1 MSDQIVGSTLDMAGD
16 YLSWEVESVGS
27 PWILRSR
34 FMKRPICKPGQV
46 LVKSV
51 FSALNFADGL
61 MLEGKYQVRPE
72 LPFVPGHE
80 FSGVVIES
88 SDAGFL
94 PIGSRVVAQ
103 VPYGGLGGIV
113 AIDIARCVRVPNSLT
128 LDVAAA
134 ALISYTTAYV
144 ALHIKAN
151 IQPGQTLLVL
161 AAAGALGSA
170 VVQLAKVAG
179 ARVIGVVGSIG
190 KRAAAYEA
198 GCNHVLLSSDDWA
211 SEVKMIAGADGVQTA
226 LDSVGGEATMKS
238 LKLLSWGGTLLIA
251 GFSSGE
257 ISSIHVNRLLLKA
270 QSVMGVYW
278 SYETNPTQTIDLQ
291 TRVLDLVAA
300 GKVRPAIDSIFP
312 AAELESALE
321 KVMKSQSR
329 GKVLVQW

>member
-1 MSDQIVGSTLDMAGD
+1 
-16 YLSWEVESVGS
+16 
-27 PWILRSR
+27 
-34 FMKRPICKPGQV
+34 MKRPICKPGQV
-46 LVKSV
+46 LVKV
-51 FSALNFADGL
+51 AFSALNFADGL

-80 FSGVVIES
+80 FSGIVIES
-88 SDAGFL
+88 VAADSL

-103 VPYGGLGGIV
+103 VPHGGLGGCIS
-113 AIDIARCVRVPNSLT
+113 IDIARCVRVPNSLT

-134 ALISYTTAYV
+134 TLISYTTAYV
-144 ALHIKAN
+144 AVHIKAN
-151 IQPGQTLLVL
+151 IQPHQTMLVH

-170 VVQLAKVAG
+170 VVQLAKAAG
-179 ARVIGVVGSIG
+179 ARVIGVVGSEG

-198 GCNHVLLSSDDWA
+198 GCNHVLLASDDWA
-211 SEVKMIAGADGVQTA
+211 SEVKMIAGADGIQIA
-226 LDSVGGEATMKS
+226 LDSVGGETTMKS

-278 SYETNPTQTIDLQ
+278 SYETNPTETIDLQ

-312 AAELESALE
+312 AAELKSALE